1 MHAAMIKARLVL
13 AVSLCALALAFL
25 VPVAAN
31 AQVTVKHIRVTIT
44 PATGSAGTTAVYC
57 DTGTACPGGV
67 QVWNLGTGV
76 TLAGGQTLVLTQTGL
91 LAGIG
96 GNFDTSDRV
105 RTTAPTIDDCTAA
118 PHSCA
123 VQIDLDTGSGLVT
136 VYGPSNAGIALT
148 NFNGDTGGNHIEY
161 APYGAALVTAPNY
174 TLKTGYAD
182 TAHGCVG
189 TCLPSPFADA
199 TVFKGAA
206 VALDSPTCLGSCYDA
221 GVILI
226 TGITVP
232 QGCTFTQ
239 GYWKNHGLNSPGNQE
254 NEWPVNHLVLGT
266 VNYTQLQLQSILD
279 APVKGNGLISLA
291 HQLIAAKL
299 NIANGANG
307 SSIASTITAADALI
321 GGKVVPP
328 VGSGSLSTSSVAA
341 LVDALTA
348 FNEGVTGPGHCG
360 EDINID

>member
-1 MHAAMIKARLVL
+1 MRAVMLKARLVF
-13 AVSLCALALAFL
+13 AVSVCLCALAFL

-31 AQVTVKHIRVTIT
+31 AQVTVKHIKVTIT
-44 PATGSAGTTAVYC
+44 PATGSAGSTAVYC
-57 DTGTACPGGV
+57 DTGTTCTGGI

-105 RTTAPTIDDCTAA
+105 RATAPTTDDCAAA

-136 VYGPSNAGIALT
+136 VYGPNNAGIALT
-148 NFNGDTGGNHIEY
+148 NFNADTGGNHIEY
-161 APYGAALVTAPNY
+161 APYGAALVTAASY

-206 VALDSPTCLGSCYDA
+206 VAPLGNCTTNCYDA

-321 GGKVVPP
+321 DSLVVPP
-328 VGSGSLSTSSVAA
+328 VGSGYLSPSSVST
-341 LVDALTA
+341 LVDALTD
-348 FNEGVTGPGHCG
+348 FNEGITGPGHCA
-360 EDINID
+360 EEISIVE